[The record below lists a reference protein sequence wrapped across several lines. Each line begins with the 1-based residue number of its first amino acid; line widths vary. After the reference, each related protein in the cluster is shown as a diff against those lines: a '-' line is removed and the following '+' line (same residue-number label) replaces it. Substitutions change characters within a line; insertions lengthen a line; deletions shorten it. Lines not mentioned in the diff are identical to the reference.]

1 MRQLSFVVTVSL
13 AAAGCTQ
20 PSQYSRQDLAP
31 GPTVHLRVDNADSRG
46 ASIAASGHRVVVVW
60 ASTTEGETNI
70 HSAVSEDD
78 GATFAAPVRVNDIE
92 GDARVNGE
100 QAPRV
105 AVGRDIVVAWQSRYS
120 GTSQIRVA
128 RSTDGGRTFGQAE
141 TIHDSSLTGARGWS
155 SLVID
160 ADGAAHVAWLD
171 GRNSGKPAATSAGS
185 GAGHAAGGGHAH
197 AAPRSSSGRPE
208 QSSKGEPTRQDIFHM
223 TLSPDGRRQESP
235 VAANVCFC
243 CKTSVTT
250 APADTRAKRDG
261 GPRGVVYV
269 AWRHIYPVNLRD
281 MAVASST
288 DGGRT
293 FSEPVRVSEDGW
305 QLEGCP
311 EDGPSIAVSPD
322 GTLHITWPTIPAK
335 GASRKGIFYSY
346 STDDGR
352 TFAPRSRLDEDPEVT
367 NAAHPQIAV
376 VGSRVAVVW
385 DESTA
390 AGPRVRVR
398 LIGSREEAGSWRPE
412 FAPAVTFSEPGP
424 ISCPTVSASGTGLVG
439 AWTTNTAKGSEIQ
452 VRRLLSASRR

>member
-1 MRQLSFVVTVSL
+1 MRRWFPFLIVAL
-13 AAAGCTQ
+13 IAAGC
-20 PSQYSRQDLAP
+20 SQSPQRRLQDLAP
-31 GPTVHLRVDNADSRG
+31 GPTVRLRVDNADSRG

-60 ASTTEGETNI
+60 AATTEGQTNI

-78 GATFAAPVRVNDIE
+78 GTTFATPVRVNDIE

-105 AVGRDIVVAWQSRYS
+105 AVGRDVVVAWQSRQS

-128 RSTDGGRTFGQAE
+128 RSTDGGRTFGKAE

-155 SLVID
+155 SLVLD
-160 ADGAAHVAWLD
+160 ENGAAHLAWLD
-171 GRNSGKPAATSAGS
+171 GRNAKKAVASPSPGS
-185 GAGHAAGGGHAH
+185 AGHASGGTHAH
-197 AAPRSSSGRPE
+197 A
-208 QSSKGEPTRQDIFHM
+208 EPTRQDIFHL
-223 TLSPDGRRQESP
+223 TLSADGSRKESP

-250 APADTRAKRDG
+250 GA
-261 GPRGVVYV
+261 RGVVYV

-293 FSEPVRVSEDGW
+293 FSQPVRVSEDGW

-311 EDGPSIAVSPD
+311 EDGPSIAAAPN
-322 GTLHITWPTIPAK
+322 GTLHIAWPTISDK

-346 STDDGR
+346 STDGGR
-352 TFAPRSRLDEDPEVT
+352 TFAPRSRVDEGEDVT
-367 NAAHPQIAV
+367 NAAHPQIAIV
-376 VGSRVAVVW
+376 DGRVAVVW

-390 AGPRVRVR
+390 AGPRVRLR
-398 LIGSREEAGSWRPE
+398 LIGPRDGTGPWRPE
-412 FAPAVTFSEPGP
+412 FAPAVIFSEPGP
-424 ISCPTVSASGTGLVG
+424 ISYPAVAASGTGLVG
-439 AWTTNTAKGSEIQ
+439 AWTTNTAKGSEIE
-452 VRRLLSASRR
+452 VRRLIRASSR